1 MTPDRIHCRVT
12 MLQTRTRPTTRRINI
27 QLNYFLEVP
36 CAGFVTY
43 RPRLHTVKSEMPSNK
58 SWAQIAAKRTTRKTT
73 TKSSKSASQSIMIDT
88 PPIVYQPL
96 IPALAMLDIKCPR
109 CNHKNHPIVLE
120 DLSDDKRRPGCTGCE
135 VCFPPTST
143 VPIPSAN
150 EQAPPMKSKGKATQR
165 SDSSM
170 KTLLPGHFSG
180 AGSSSTQLLNPHG
193 PVAASE
199 KPKEIPSML
208 PHHLLMPNE
217 DLDSFAEEQLCPP
230 TSRVQPDIGEE
241 DFPNVVFFRE
251 VKQKSRAVMSAE
263 LFEGSIPDDSPGN
276 RPGSQTPVGSRI
288 MGDISKQGPVH
299 KRRPPQDWKRSLL
312 THSGVATSIFADFE
326 EDLMR
331 ESNARMREG

>member
-1 MTPDRIHCRVT
+1 

-73 TKSSKSASQSIMIDT
+73 KKPSKSASQSIMIDP
-88 PPIVYQPL
+88 PPIMYQPL
-96 IPALAMLDIKCPR
+96 IPALAMLNIKCPR
-109 CNHKNHPIVLE
+109 CNHKSHPIVLD

-143 VPIPSAN
+143 AQIPSAN
-150 EQAPPMKSKGKATQR
+150 EQAQPTKNKDKVTQR
-165 SDSSM
+165 SDSLM
-170 KTLLPGHFSG
+170 KTLLPGHFPG

-193 PVAASE
+193 PVATSE
-199 KPKEIPSML
+199 TPKEIPSML
-208 PHHLLMPNE
+208 PQHLLMPNE
-217 DLDSFAEEQLCPP
+217 DLDSFAEEQLCLPA
-230 TSRVQPDIGEE
+230 SRVQPGIGEA

-251 VKQKSRAVMSAE
+251 VKQKSRAVISAE
-263 LFEGSIPDDSPGN
+263 LFEGSIPDDASRN
-276 RPGSQTPVGSRI
+276 RPGSQTPVGSRK

-312 THSGVATSIFADFE
+312 THGGAATSIFADFE
-326 EDLMR
+326 EDLVR

>member
-1 MTPDRIHCRVT
+1 

-73 TKSSKSASQSIMIDT
+73 TKPLKSASQSTMIDP
-88 PPIVYQPL
+88 PPIMYQPL
-96 IPALAMLDIKCPR
+96 IPAPAMLDIKCPR
-109 CNHKNHPIVLE
+109 CNHKNHPIVLD
-120 DLSDDKRRPGCTGCE
+120 DLSDYKRRPGCTGCE
-135 VCFPPTST
+135 ACFPPTST
-143 VPIPSAN
+143 APIPSVD
-150 EQAPPMKSKGKATQR
+150 EQAQPTKSKDKTTQR
-165 SDSSM
+165 SDSSV
-170 KTLLPGHFSG
+170 KTLLPRHCSG
-180 AGSSSTQLLNPHG
+180 AGVSSTQLLNPHG
-193 PVAASE
+193 PIAASE
-199 KPKEIPSML
+199 TPKEIPSML
-208 PHHLLMPNE
+208 LQDLPMPNE

-230 TSRVQPDIGEE
+230 ASRVQPDIGEE

-263 LFEGSIPDDSPGN
+263 LFEGSIPDDTPGN